1 MIRETDQRIPE
12 FNKLLEQI
20 FEEKVDL
27 SQIFFSKTSLN
38 IISNRYF
45 SSWHTLL
52 EKGVELK
59 LFKFKKNDEES
70 FKLPAYLSLA
80 ELKELLESVP
90 FQMAEKADADEE
102 KHHQASLFKLQRENL
117 HLEKFHSNWEL
128 LLKSMKHLIIIQF
141 RILEIIS
148 KNFDL
153 MFDKILQTK
162 L

>member
-1 MIRETDQRIPE
+1 MLHTMIAETDQRIPE
-12 FNKLLEQI
+12 FKKLLEPI
-20 FEEKVDL
+20 FEGKADL
-27 SQIFFSKTSLN
+27 SQIFLSKTALN

-90 FQMAEKADADEE
+90 FETAEKVDAAEGN
-102 KHHQASLFKLQRENL
+102 HHQVSLLKLQRENL
-117 HLEKFHSNWEL
+117 HLENSHSNREL
-128 LLKSMKHLIIIQF
+128 LLKSMKSDF
-141 RILEIIS
+141 ES
-148 KNFDL
+148 FW
-153 MFDKILQTK
+153 T
-162 L
+162 

>member
-1 MIRETDQRIPE
+1 MLHMMITETDQRIPE

-20 FEEKVDL
+20 FEEKTDL
-27 SQIFFSKTSLN
+27 SQIFLSKTALN

-80 ELKELLESVP
+80 ELKELLEAVP
-90 FQMAEKADADEE
+90 FQTAEKSDTAEE
-102 KHHQASLFKLQRENL
+102 THHKVSLLKLQRENL
-117 HLEKFHSNWEL
+117 H
-128 LLKSMKHLIIIQF
+128 
-141 RILEIIS
+141 
-148 KNFDL
+148 
-153 MFDKILQTK
+153 
-162 L
+162 

>member
-1 MIRETDQRIPE
+1 MINNDEEFQEILHIMIRETDQRIPE
-12 FNKLLEQI
+12 FNRLLGQI

-27 SQIFFSKTSLN
+27 SQIFLSKTSLN

-52 EKGVELK
+52 EKGADLK

-90 FQMAEKADADEE
+90 FQKAEKSDTAEE
-102 KHHQASLFKLQRENL
+102 KHHQVSLLKLQREKL
-117 HLEKFHSNWEL
+117 HLENSHSNWEF
-128 LLKSMKHLIIIQF
+128 LLKSMKSDF
-141 RILEIIS
+141 ES
-148 KNFDL
+148 FW
-153 MFDKILQTK
+153 T
-162 L
+162 

>member
-20 FEEKVDL
+20 IEEKADL
-27 SQIFFSKTSLN
+27 SQIFLSKTALN

-90 FQMAEKADADEE
+90 FQTAENADTAQGS
-102 KHHQASLFKLQRENL
+102 HHQVSLLKLQREKL
-117 HLEKFHSNWEL
+117 YLENSHSNWEL
-128 LLKSMKHLIIIQF
+128 LLKSMKSDF
-141 RILEIIS
+141 ES
-148 KNFDL
+148 FW
-153 MFDKILQTK
+153 T
-162 L
+162 

>member
-1 MIRETDQRIPE
+1 MLHMMIAETDQRIPE
-12 FNKLLEQI
+12 FKRLLAQI
-20 FEEKVDL
+20 FEQKADL
-27 SQIFFSKTSLN
+27 SQIFLSKTALN

-90 FQMAEKADADEE
+90 FQTAENADTAQGS
-102 KHHQASLFKLQRENL
+102 HHQVSLLKLQREKL
-117 HLEKFHSNWEL
+117 YLENSHSNWEL
-128 LLKSMKHLIIIQF
+128 LLKSMKSDF
-141 RILEIIS
+141 ES
-148 KNFDL
+148 FW
-153 MFDKILQTK
+153 T
-162 L
+162 

>member
-1 MIRETDQRIPE
+1 MINNDEEFQEILHIMIRETDQRIPE
-12 FNKLLEQI
+12 FNRLLGQI

-27 SQIFFSKTSLN
+27 SQIFLSKTSLN

-52 EKGVELK
+52 EKGADLK

-90 FQMAEKADADEE
+90 FQKAEKSDTAEE
-102 KHHQASLFKLQRENL
+102 KHHQVSLLKLQREKL
-117 HLEKFHSNWEL
+117 HLENSHSNWEF
-128 LLKSMKHLIIIQF
+128 LLKSMKSDF
-141 RILEIIS
+141 ES
-148 KNFDL
+148 SW
-153 MFDKILQTK
+153 T
-162 L
+162 